1 MNNSSDSTPKR
12 RHLLTSW
19 RPFILTALI
28 GLNAVIPS
36 QTAAA
41 DKTNW
46 LTEFQADIKAAAQL
60 TPPGKNRG
68 GKIAFVHGNNLWQPG
83 HEYRSGN
90 NWLALICGSSGCR
103 LEAARLQV
111 KKAKWQGHYDDT
123 PTQGQQ
129 LRFTLAQP
137 SNDKVIAWFEQ
148 GKPAASPQWLIPGP
162 VTSYFNGLH
171 PAKTTAPGN
180 FEAEIPLPGKQTLR
194 LVPLI
199 SRGDSSTSSD
209 NPSYQPYSASLFLQ
223 LRLGKQRQML
233 LGDLY
238 RCTRKISDTSY
249 LLWAGDL
256 DGDSRPDLLIS
267 FVDADGPVHLYLSS
281 AAKPGQL
288 VGLAGVHV
296 APPNGGECDG
306 DGWEGLLGY

>member
-1 MNNSSDSTPKR
+1 MNNSSYSTPKR
-12 RHLLTSW
+12 HRLLANW

-28 GLNAVIPS
+28 GLNTVTPS
-36 QTAAA
+36 QTTAA
-41 DKTNW
+41 DNTHW
-46 LTEFQADIKAAAQL
+46 LAEFQADIKAAAQL

-83 HEYRSGN
+83 REYRSSN

-129 LRFTLAQP
+129 LRFTLAQR
-137 SNDKVIAWFEQ
+137 SDDKVIAWYEQ
-148 GKPAASPQWLIPGP
+148 GKPAASPEWLTPRS
-162 VTSYFNGLH
+162 VTSYFAGLH
-171 PAKTTAPGN
+171 PTNTTAPGN
-180 FEAEIPLPGKQTLR
+180 FEADVPLPGKQTLR

-199 SRGDSSTSSD
+199 NRGGTASDDDSATIQ
-209 NPSYQPYSASLFLQ
+209 NHSAALYLQ

-233 LGDLY
+233 LGELY
-238 RCTRKISDTSY
+238 PCSREISNTGY

-267 FVDADGPVHLYLSS
+267 FIDADGPVHLYLSS

-288 VGLAGVHV
+288 VGLAGVHL
-296 APPNGGECDG
+296 APPFGGECDG
-306 DGWEGLLGY
+306 GGWEDLLGY

>member
-1 MNNSSDSTPKR
+1 MNNSSYSTPKR
-12 RHLLTSW
+12 RRLVANWLS
-19 RPFILTALI
+19 FILTTLI
-28 GLNAVIPS
+28 GLNTVIPS

-41 DKTNW
+41 DNTHW
-46 LTEFQADIKAAAQL
+46 LAEFQSDIKAAAQL

-68 GKIAFVHGNNLWQPG
+68 GKIAFVYGNNLWQPD

-103 LEAARLQV
+103 LENARLQV

-137 SNDKVIAWFEQ
+137 STDKVIAWFEQ
-148 GKPAASPQWLIPGP
+148 GKPAASPAWLIPGP
-162 VTSYFNGLH
+162 VSSYFTGLR
-171 PAKTTAPGN
+171 PAKTSAPGN
-180 FEAEIPLPGKQTLR
+180 FEAEVPLPGKQTLR

-199 SRGDSSTSSD
+199 KRGSATPDIDNTAFQSDTSAL
-209 NPSYQPYSASLFLQ
+209 YLQ
-223 LRLGKQRQML
+223 LRIENKRQML
-233 LGDLY
+233 LGELY
-238 RCTRKISDTSY
+238 PCAHNISNTGY

-267 FVDADGPVHLYLSS
+267 FVDADGPAHLYLSS

-288 VGLAGVHV
+288 VGLVGVHL
-296 APPNGGECDG
+296 APPFGGECD
-306 DGWEGLLGY
+306 DGGWKNLLGP